1 MSAHNAGFKLYNN
14 NKEILDPGASGAIKF
29 IGYGQVC
36 PLVSAT
42 TETRTVP
49 DPTTNGLR
57 ASIYMLT
64 DGGDVTVTF
73 ASAFN
78 EAGATVMVFSAAGQF
93 VDLESVRVSATAF
106 AWRVVA
112 SDGVQGV
119 DVPLQLL
126 LSGAADS
133 VALLLGG
140 GTVAAPNTTA
150 TADKNFIDFRTQSSA
165 TTGDNRGS
173 YLRHMLTGDGT
184 GGGEA
189 LRVFTN
195 VNANLGTAHGAHI
208 SLSYE
213 ATAGGSETSGMG
225 VAVRG
230 TTHIPAVASWA
241 PAGTVYGAMFEL
253 YSDGATSDPA
263 GLTEL
268 AVLCLSNSGDAT
280 GAADVDTDAFVISVQ
295 GFTAATGVTNAVSST
310 SLAEL
315 PASTV
320 GLRVKV
326 GSSTYYIP
334 CVAAA
339 EWN

>member
-1 MSAHNAGFKLYNN
+1 MSAHNEGFELYNN
-14 NKEILDPGASGAIKF
+14 NKEILDPGDAGVILF
-29 IGYGQVC
+29 TGYGQTC
-36 PLVSAT
+36 PIVTAGA
-42 TETRTVP
+42 ETRTVP
-49 DPTTNGLR
+49 NPTTNGLK
-57 ASIYMLT
+57 ATIYMLT
-64 DGGDVTVTF
+64 YGGDCTITF
-73 ASAFN
+73 ASAYN
-78 EAGATVMVFSAAGQF
+78 EAGATVVVFSAAGQF
-93 VDLESVRVSATAF
+93 LPLESVRTSATAF
-106 AWRVVA
+106 AWRVVRP
-112 SDGVQGV
+112 DGVQG

-133 VALLLGG
+133 AGLLLGG
-140 GTVAAPNTTA
+140 GTTAAPNTTA

-184 GGGEA
+184 GGGET
-189 LRVFTN
+189 LRAYTN

-213 ATAGGSETSGMG
+213 ATAGGSETSGLG

-230 TTHIPAVASWA
+230 TLEIPDVASWA
-241 PAGTVYGAMFEL
+241 PAGTVYAGMFEL
-253 YSDGATSDPA
+253 YSNGTASDPA

-280 GAADVDTDAFVISVQ
+280 GKADVDTDAAIFALN
-295 GFTAATGVTNAVSST
+295 GWTAAANVTKVRSSV

-315 PASTV
+315 P
-320 GLRVKV
+320 
-326 GSSTYYIP
+326 SSTIGMRVLVDGVAYYLP
-334 CVAAA
+334 LVLAT